1 MEKPSHPTT
10 PTPFYYELE
19 LIHPVETYLKKQ
31 GYRVKHEI
39 KIGYCRADLIGIK
52 NDTIIAIELKLREWK
67 KAIIQAKNYQLG
79 ADLVYIAIPLLRAP
93 TLLRKKQHILEN
105 EGIGLLTIN
114 EQTSTVK
121 ELLPAQPSKRKMGSI
136 TQHHSYHQKQRP
148 KKFRRF

>member
-10 PTPFYYELE
+10 PTPFYYEFE

-67 KAIIQAKNYQLG
+67 KAIIQVKNYQLG
-79 ADLVYIAIPLLRAP
+79 ADLVYIAIPLLKAP
-93 TLLRKKQHILEN
+93 NILRKKQHILQN

-114 EQTSTVK
+114 EKTGKVQ
-121 ELLPAQPSKRKMGSI
+121 ELLPAMPSKRKMGSI
-136 TQHHSYHQKQRP
+136 TQNHTNHKKHSKN
-148 KKFRRF
+148 KFKRF

>member
-19 LIHPVETYLKKQ
+19 LIHPVETYLKKH

-79 ADLVYIAIPLLRAP
+79 ADLVYIAIPLLKAP
-93 TLLRKKQHILEN
+93 NLLRKKQHILQK

-114 EQTSTVK
+114 EKTAVVQ
-121 ELLPAQPSKRKMGSI
+121 ELLPAAPSKRKMGSI
-136 TQHHSYHQKQRP
+136 TQHNTQQKKHQTN
-148 KKFRRF
+148 KFRGF